1 MMNDMLYVIRI
12 PAFRKEKDVVLYEI
26 VVRDLISGEIYENW
40 LRFKVLKKMHDK
52 LDSDIVGLVWHRNFY
67 RSFLKLIFGKGLT
80 RTHPK
85 FKVGKRISK
94 NI

>member
-52 LDSDIVGLVWHRNFY
+52 LDSDIVGLV
-67 RSFLKLIFGKGLT
+67 
-80 RTHPK
+80 
-85 FKVGKRISK
+85 
-94 NI
+94 